1 MAWEYLQPSEN
12 QRARNKNFLIPGH
25 VAKPPNVWYGKNH
38 QAEVGYDT
46 ADGNANVKFKDVDA
60 ILVCSIPE
68 TFDGPAGADR
78 RYILMESDQR
88 IRRFGYI
95 VAAMSSYC
103 RNRPRDDDED
113 KSI

>member
-1 MAWEYLQPSEN
+1 MAWDYLQPSEN
-12 QRARNKNFLIPGH
+12 QRARNKNFLIPGY

-46 ADGNANVKFKDVDA
+46 ADGNSNVEFKDVDA

-88 IRRFGYI
+88 ISHV

-103 RNRPRDDDED
+103 SNCPRDDDED
-113 KSI
+113 KSM